1 MTQRALFVYT
11 HFGRILPGQCS
22 FYISL
27 LICARRYFQYGVVLV
42 NAAGSDRPLGCHEYP
57 LIGQARITLLLW
69 MTHLFD
75 EVQHFSAVPQYYHF
89 P

>member
-1 MTQRALFVYT
+1 M
-11 HFGRILPGQCS
+11 
-22 FYISL
+22 ISAPDGV
-27 LICARRYFQYGVVLV
+27 IFQYGVVLV
-42 NAAGSDRPLGCHEYP
+42 NAAESESSAKVAMSTQ

>member
-1 MTQRALFVYT
+1 MSTQLF
-11 HFGRILPGQCS
+11 
-22 FYISL
+22 
-27 LICARRYFQYGVVLV
+27 
-42 NAAGSDRPLGCHEYP
+42 
-57 LIGQARITLLLW
+57 GQARITLLLW